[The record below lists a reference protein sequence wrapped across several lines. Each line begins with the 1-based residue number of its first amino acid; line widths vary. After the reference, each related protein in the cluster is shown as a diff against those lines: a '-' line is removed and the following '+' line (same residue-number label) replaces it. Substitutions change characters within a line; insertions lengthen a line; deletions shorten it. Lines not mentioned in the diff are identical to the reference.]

1 MKILIIDFDDLKNP
15 LGGGQARV
23 TFEIA
28 RRLSNR
34 HQITIITGNYPGAKD
49 ETIES
54 IRYKRIGLKK
64 FPFNFLSYFWQIP
77 KIIKKIPHDLV
88 IENFTPPISTAFTP
102 LFTKKPVI
110 GMIQWL
116 FAREMSQKYK
126 LPFYLI
132 ERYGLKFYQ
141 NFIVLNEDFKTK
153 ILESNPRANILV
165 NTFAVDAPPK
175 IPKSQEEDYILFL
188 GRIDI
193 HQKGLDLLIKSFE
206 SIVSKTKTILK
217 IAGDGKDRK
226 KLLKLINK
234 AQYKER
240 IVFLGKYSPEERT
253 RILSFCKFVC
263 IPSRYEVQP
272 LVAKEAMSLGKPLI
286 IYDVIGL
293 GATVNK
299 KCAIYIRPFNTQAYG
314 EAILTLLRD
323 KQKRAQMGQEAQKSF
338 NKLPTWDQA
347 ATTFE
352 EFCLKIIDSSV
363 D

>member
-28 RRLSNR
+28 RRLSGK

-49 ETIES
+49 ETIER
-54 IRYKRIGLKK
+54 IKYKRIGLKK
-64 FPFNFLSYFWQIP
+64 FPLNFASFFWLIP
-77 KIIKKIPHDLV
+77 STIKKIPHDLV
-88 IENFTPPISTAFTP
+88 IENFTPPISTAFSP

-132 ERYGLKFYQ
+132 ERFGLKYYQ
-141 NFIVLNEDFKTK
+141 NFIVLNEDFKEK
-153 ILESNPRANILV
+153 ILTINPKANILV
-165 NTFAVDAPPK
+165 NTFAVDTPHK
-175 IPKSQEEDYILFL
+175 ISEAEEDYILFL

-206 SIVSKTKTILK
+206 SIASKTKTILK
-217 IAGDGKDRK
+217 IAGDGKDRE

-234 AQYKER
+234 VQHKGK
-240 IVFLGKYSPEERT
+240 IVFLGKYGSKERAQWLT
-253 RILSFCKFVC
+253 RCKLVC

-272 LVAKEAMSLGKPLI
+272 LVAKEAMSFGKPLI
-286 IYDVIGL
+286 IYDVTGL
-293 GATVNK
+293 RATVNR
-299 KCAIYIRPFNTQAYG
+299 KCAIYIKPFDTKAYG
-314 EAILTLLRD
+314 QAILKLLLDD
-323 KQKRAQMGQEAQKSF
+323 KKREQMGQEAKNSF
-338 NKLPTWDQA
+338 NQLPTWNQA
-347 ATTFE
+347 AATFE
-352 EFCLKIIDSSV
+352 GFCSKVIDSNA